1 MSFLFGMLFLFLAVL
16 AEYVGRILIEVR
28 ERPRFIV
35 SEKLEGAPAATAT
48 PPQTLTMT
56 AAAVDR

>member
-1 MSFLFGMLFLFLAVL
+1 MLFIFLAVL

-35 SEKLEGAPAATAT
+35 SDKLDANP
-48 PPQTLTMT
+48 T
-56 AAAVDR
+56 AAESSSQSVVKPIVAVDR